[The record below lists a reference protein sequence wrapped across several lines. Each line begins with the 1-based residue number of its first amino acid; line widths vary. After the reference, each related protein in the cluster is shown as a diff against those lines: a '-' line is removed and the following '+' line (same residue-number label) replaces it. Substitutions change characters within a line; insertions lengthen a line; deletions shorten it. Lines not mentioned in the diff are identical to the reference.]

1 MDKKTQDSSEVSIRN
16 SETVKNDNSNILVLM
31 FEKYKVLLENNLI
44 LETDKKL
51 LGLEIYNKAFKDLDK
66 NIKKIINDNNESLD
80 ELINEQNK
88 IITALSML

>member
-16 SETVKNDNSNILVLM
+16 SEAVKNDNSNILVLM

>member
-16 SETVKNDNSNILVLM
+16 SEAFKNDNSNILVLM